1 MTFVAGRPR
10 AAIVDELASFLG
22 ASLASLQPPSP
33 SYNELLEAPSDSV
46 QKWAHTKI
54 EAIAVDSPD
63 WTKELNRGL
72 DALFEIAASRA
83 TKLPSSANASSSTS
97 SSAPAT
103 SAPAKDEQR
112 RGQAGDDEFDEPF
125 LSLKRFTSLVE
136 ASPILT
142 HFFQQ
147 DLATSFV
154 LTAPAPAPESA
165 RDALAT
171 LAAVA
176 VTGGGGGGATRKR
189 VKGLLG
195 GLWGEVADRA
205 GKVTGRESRR
215 GPLPAFGGRGDA
227 AGKNLEEGVGADV
240 KEAKGVTKTTASVA
254 APATTTTLDGAE
266 ERLRV
271 ATKRLVEADRSH
283 FVIDEP
289 GNASGAVGDDDEE
302 EDVGDAEQDL
312 GMDRLGIEDGAQ
324 AKEKDAT
331 LSAKEQQLAKD
342 LRSAPAQ

>member
-22 ASLASLQPPSP
+22 ASLASLQLPST
-33 SYNELLEAPSDSV
+33 SYNELLESPSDSV

-54 EAIAVDSPD
+54 GAVAMDSPE

-83 TKLPSSANASSSTS
+83 TKLPSSAIASSSS
-97 SSAPAT
+97 SSAPAI

-112 RGQAGDDEFDEPF
+112 RGQADDDEFDEPF

-142 HFFQQ
+142 HFFEQ

-154 LTAPAPAPESA
+154 LTAPAPATESA

-227 AGKNLEEGVGADV
+227 TAKNLEEGVGADV
-240 KEAKGVTKTTASVA
+240 KEAKGVTKTTPASVP
-254 APATTTTLDGAE
+254 APTTLDGAE